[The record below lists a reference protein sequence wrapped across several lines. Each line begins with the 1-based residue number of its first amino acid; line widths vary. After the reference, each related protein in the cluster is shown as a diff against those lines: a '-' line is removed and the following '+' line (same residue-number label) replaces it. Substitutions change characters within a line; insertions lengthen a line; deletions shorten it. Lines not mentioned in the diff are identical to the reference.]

1 MGTQIKLSTTYHP
14 QTDGQSERTIQTLE
28 DLLRACILDWG
39 GDWEKHLALAEFT
52 YNNSY
57 QASIGMAPFEALY
70 GRPCRSPSCWLES
83 TEAVIVGPE
92 MVREAAEK
100 VQLIQQRLK
109 AAQDRQ
115 KSYADTRRRDLEF
128 QVGEFVYLKT
138 SPRKG
143 VIRFKTSGKLMPR
156 FIGPFPILDRV
167 ENCAYRLALPPSL
180 DGVHNVFHVSLLKKY
195 VRDENHIITNFA
207 VLELQSDLTYEEKPI
222 RILARETKT
231 LRNKEIPL
239 VKVLWRNQGSEEATW
254 ETEQEMA
261 RKYPSLF
268 VV

>member
-1 MGTQIKLSTTYHP
+1 M
-14 QTDGQSERTIQTLE
+14 
-28 DLLRACILDWG
+28 RACILDWG

-83 TEAVIVGPE
+83 TEMVIVGPE

-115 KSYADTRRRDLEF
+115 KSYADTRRKDLEF

-138 SPRKG
+138 SPKKG
-143 VIRFKTSGKLMPR
+143 VI
-156 FIGPFPILDRV
+156 
-167 ENCAYRLALPPSL
+167 
-180 DGVHNVFHVSLLKKY
+180 
-195 VRDENHIITNFA
+195 
-207 VLELQSDLTYEEKPI
+207 
-222 RILARETKT
+222 
-231 LRNKEIPL
+231 
-239 VKVLWRNQGSEEATW
+239 
-254 ETEQEMA
+254 
-261 RKYPSLF
+261 
-268 VV
+268 